1 MIGGAVGIGGVAV
14 ASQYYR
20 SNKMAGSL
28 DGVNMARG
36 HRLRD
41 GGFPAH
47 SREEQAGIII
57 AGGGVAGLTAGWMLT
72 EAGFKDF
79 QILELEDRFGG
90 NARSGQNAISSYPL
104 GAHYLTIPNQEAI
117 ALHHM
122 LKKLGM
128 IIGEKDGAP
137 LYDPYQLSADLQER
151 LFWRGK
157 WQEGLY
163 PITGLTAKDQADRIK
178 FDNLMAQFSK
188 LRGNDGRLA
197 FAIPMAYSSRDP
209 KIWAFDKLTFTQWLD
224 REDLS
229 SPILR
234 RYLRYCCRDDY
245 GTEPSDI
252 SAWAGIHYFAG
263 RRGWAADGAG
273 DSELTWPEGN
283 GRLTGLMA
291 QQLRDHLRP
300 ARTVVRVERHKD
312 GAFADSFDHHK
323 NITIRTFASAIILST
338 PHFITN
344 RIVSEPQPT
353 DGFSYA
359 PWIVANVSVDQLPT
373 GKGAKL
379 AWDNVSSASESLGYV
394 VSSHQSKSNA
404 YGHAVLTWYLPLS
417 NMPPAKARQLMIDRP
432 LADWQSMVYADITD
446 LHPELQS
453 RISRIDVWRWGH
465 AMVRPVPGFMSSI
478 APMAVDSVK
487 PPLFPAHSDYSG
499 LSLFEEAHYRG
510 TFAAEAAMRHLGH
523 AFTSL
528 I

>member
-1 MIGGAVGIGGVAV
+1 MIGGAVGIGGAAAV
-14 ASQYYR
+14 SQYYR
-20 SNKMAGSL
+20 SDKIPGSL

-41 GGFPAH
+41 GDFPAP
-47 SREEQAGIII
+47 SREEHAGIII
-57 AGGGVAGLTAGWMLT
+57 VGGGVAGLTAGWMLA

-117 ALHHM
+117 ALRHM

-128 IIGEKDGAP
+128 IIGEKEGAP
-137 LYDPYQLSADLQER
+137 VYDPYQLSADLQER

-163 PITGLTAKDQADRIK
+163 PVTGLTAKDQADRIK
-178 FDNLMAQFSK
+178 FDAMMEQFSK
-188 LRGNDGRLA
+188 LRGSDGRMA
-197 FAIPMAYSSRDP
+197 FAIPMAYSSRDAD
-209 KIWAFDKLTFTQWLD
+209 IWALDKMSFVQWLD
-224 REDLS
+224 REDLT

-245 GTEPSDI
+245 GTEPADI

-263 RRGWAADGAG
+263 RRGWAADDAG

-291 QQLRDHLRP
+291 QQLRPNLHP
-300 ARTVVRVERHKD
+300 ARTVLRVERHKD
-312 GAFADSFDHHK
+312 GAFTDSFDHHK
-323 NITIRTFASAIILST
+323 GVTIRTFTSAIILST

-344 RIVSEPQPT
+344 RIVTEIPQT
-353 DGFSYA
+353 EGFSYA
-359 PWIVANVSVDQLPT
+359 PWIVANVSVDQLPE

-379 AWDNVSSASESLGYV
+379 AWDNVSSASEALGYV
-394 VSSHQSKSNA
+394 VSSHQSSSSA
-404 YGHAVLTWYLPLS
+404 HGHAVLTWYLPLS
-417 NMPPAKARQLMIDRP
+417 DITPAKARGLMIERS
-432 LADWQSMVYADITD
+432 LAEWQSLVYTD
-446 LHPELQS
+446 LTALHPELQS

-465 AMVRPVPGFMSSI
+465 AMVRPVPGFMSTI
-478 APMAVDSVK
+478 APSVIDSIK

-510 TFAAEAAMRHLGH
+510 TFAAEATMQHLGH